1 MIAGL
6 VLLLVV
12 PVVLVLP
19 WRWID
24 PPTSAFMARA
34 RWEGY
39 EVEQR
44 WVDWAA
50 ISPHLP
56 IAVVAAEDQNFPH
69 HHGFDLESIRSAIAE
84 HRQRQRGASTISQ
97 QVVKN
102 LFLWPSAS
110 WIRKGLEA
118 YLTLF
123 VEALWPKRRILEVY
137 LNVAELGPGVF
148 GVQAASE
155 RFFGDSAGEVT
166 ERQAATLAAVLP
178 SPKRFSAA
186 EPSPHVEKRVNWIVR
201 QVRQLGGS
209 AYLES
214 IGE

>member
-1 MIAGL
+1 
-6 VLLLVV
+6 
-12 PVVLVLP
+12 
-19 WRWID
+19 
-24 PPTSAFMARA
+24 MARA

-44 WVDWAA
+44 WVEWAEM
-50 ISPHLP
+50 SPQLP

-69 HHGFDLESIRSAIAE
+69 HHGFDLESIRSALAE
-84 HRQRQRGASTISQ
+84 RQRRQRGASTISQ
-97 QVVKN
+97 QVAKN

-110 WIRKGLEA
+110 WLRKGLEA

-137 LNVAELGPGVF
+137 LNVVELGPGVF

-186 EPSPHVEKRVNWIVR
+186 DPSSYVEQRVNWIVR
-201 QVRQLGGS
+201 QMRQLGGP